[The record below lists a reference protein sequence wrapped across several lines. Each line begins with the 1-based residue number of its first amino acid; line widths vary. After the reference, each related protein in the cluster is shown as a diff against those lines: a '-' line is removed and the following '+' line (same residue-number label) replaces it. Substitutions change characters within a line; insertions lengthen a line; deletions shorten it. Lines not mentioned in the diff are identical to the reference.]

1 LELGHGKE
9 RMTQDPAGS
18 VHDTAIV
25 EAGAELGPGTQVWH
39 HAHVRRGAHVGAGCI
54 LGKNVYVDA
63 TVRIGDRVKIENNVS
78 IYKGVDIGDDVFV
91 GPHVVFTNDR
101 LPRATNRDWTVVP
114 TVVRRGASLGAH
126 ATVVCGVDI
135 GEWAMVGAGAVVT
148 RSVPDHR
155 LVVGVPARPA
165 GWVCRCGTV
174 VSRAADRPPSLE
186 CDACAGQDPAAPTG
200 GR

>member
-1 LELGHGKE
+1 
-9 RMTQDPAGS
+9 MTQDPAVS

-25 EAGAELGPGTQVWH
+25 EDGAELGPGTQVWH
-39 HAHVRRGAHVGAGCI
+39 HAHVRRGARVGAGCI

-101 LPRATNRDWTVVP
+101 LPRATNRHWEVIP
-114 TVVRRGASLGAH
+114 TTVRRGASLGAN
-126 ATVVCGVDI
+126 ATVVCGIDI
-135 GEWAMVGAGAVVT
+135 GEWAMVGAGSVVT
-148 RSVPDHR
+148 RSVPDHQ

-165 GWVCRCGTV
+165 GWVCSCGTV
-174 VSRAADRPPSLE
+174 VSRAADRPASLD
-186 CDACAGQDPAAPTG
+186 CGACAGQDAAEAEG
-200 GR
+200 GG